1 MISSIFDR
9 FIDLRFG
16 VLIFFCL
23 FTCFDGFFE
32 SFPFFVYLSFIT
44 QPISQLIDYYMYI
57 YISIYLFIYFF

>member
-1 MISSIFDR
+1 MDVFWMISSIFDR

-32 SFPFFVYLSFIT
+32 SFPF
-44 QPISQLIDYYMYI
+44 
-57 YISIYLFIYFF
+57 LFIYHLLLNQLVN

>member
-23 FTCFDGFFE
+23 FTCFVFFE

-44 QPISQLIDYYMYI
+44 QPISQLIDYYLYI
-57 YISIYLFIYFF
+57 YISIYLSILV